1 MYEYEETKFN
11 DNERNNEVIMN
22 EIKNM
27 FTSEIQKDYISKY
40 FKNNKSFPPSKSYNK
55 IKEILSNN
63 PTNDIS
69 DLYYIDERKLDI
81 NNICRND
88 KENINCFI
96 GNVNLQQ
103 LKNGFSN
110 GFENALDL
118 LNKDSTIIKPF
129 GKGKLDLLEYISII
143 ASRDTGEINR
153 YDKYLKNQ
161 IGKDM
166 RRDVLII
173 NNYDISHTLKQ
184 NEILK
189 KFYDF
194 EEKKNNE
201 NTLALTNEDCTN
213 IVALFIL
220 GELNNKLGIKLTI
233 AEIYDKLML
242 LLTLLHQGLPGE
254 IQILLKKYNKKIVD
268 KINLNFEDEHF
279 YTLDINKPD
288 IKDERINYEEYNNS
302 NKYIKLIIE
311 EDEISFYSVIYTR
324 FIVTGNFDEPI
335 RDGHYF
341 AVLHM
346 NILNE
351 TYEIKYLTMNIN
363 CINYN
368 YEPTKFEKIKETISE
383 NKVTTSVGT
392 LLTLGALSA
401 IPVALLLGGK
411 ETRRLRRTGGK
422 RRKNKTRKQKQR
434 KTRNKNNKRNKRNKK
449 NKRKI
454 TMRK

>member
-1 MYEYEETKFN
+1 MYENKETKFN
-11 DNERNNEVIMN
+11 NNETNNEVIMN

-27 FTSEIQKDYISKY
+27 FTNEIQKDYISKY
-40 FKNNKSFPPSKSYNK
+40 FKNNKSFPPSKSYDK

-63 PTNDIS
+63 PTSDIS

-153 YDKYLKNQ
+153 YDEYLKNQ
-161 IGKDM
+161 VGKDM

-173 NNYDISHTLKQ
+173 NNYDISHILKQ

-201 NTLALTNEDCTN
+201 NTLVLTNEDCTN

-268 KINLNFEDEHF
+268 KINLNFDDEHF
-279 YTLDINKPD
+279 YTLDINKPEV
-288 IKDERINYEEYNNS
+288 KDDRINYGEYNNS

-383 NKVTTSVGT
+383 NKATTSVGT

-422 RRKNKTRKQKQR
+422 RRKNKTYKQKQR
-434 KTRNKNNKRNKRNKK
+434 KTRNKNNKRNKK
-449 NKRKI
+449 NKRK
-454 TMRK
+454 TFKR

>member
-1 MYEYEETKFN
+1 MYDYEEEKFN
-11 DNERNNEVIMN
+11 SNNTNNEVVMN

-40 FKNNKSFPPSKSYNK
+40 FKNEESFPPSKSYEK
-55 IKEILSNN
+55 IKTKLAVN
-63 PTNDIS
+63 PTSDIL
-69 DLYYIDERKLDI
+69 DLYYIDERKLDV
-81 NNICRND
+81 NNICKND

-103 LKNGFSN
+103 LKNGFSS

-118 LNKDSTIIKPF
+118 LDKDSTINKPF

-143 ASRDTGEINR
+143 ASRDTREINR
-153 YDKYLKNQ
+153 YDKYLKDQ
-161 IGKDM
+161 VGKDM
-166 RRDVLII
+166 RRDVVII
-173 NNYDISHTLKQ
+173 NNYDMSHILKQ

-194 EEKKNNE
+194 HDEEKKDNKNNV
-201 NTLALTNEDCTN
+201 LLTNEDCTN

-220 GELNNKLGIKLTI
+220 GELNDKLGIKLTI
-233 AEIYDKLML
+233 TEIYDKLML
-242 LLTLLHQGLPGE
+242 LLTLLHQGIPGE

-268 KINLNFEDEHF
+268 KINSNFEDEHI
-279 YTLDINKPD
+279 YTMDINKPEAN
-288 IKDERINYEEYNNS
+288 DERINYIEYNNS

-311 EDEISFYSVIYTR
+311 EDEISLYSVIYTR
-324 FIVTGNFDEPI
+324 FIITGNFDEPI

-368 YEPTKFEKIKETISE
+368 YNPTKFEKIKENISE
-383 NKVTTSVGT
+383 NKATTSVGT

-401 IPVALLLGGK
+401 IPVALLLGGEK
-411 ETRRLRRTGGK
+411 TRKRS
-422 RRKNKTRKQKQR
+422 RRKQRKIKTYKQKQR
-434 KTRNKNNKRNKRNKK
+434 KTKNKNNKRNKK
-449 NKRKI
+449 NKRK
-454 TMRK
+454 TFKR